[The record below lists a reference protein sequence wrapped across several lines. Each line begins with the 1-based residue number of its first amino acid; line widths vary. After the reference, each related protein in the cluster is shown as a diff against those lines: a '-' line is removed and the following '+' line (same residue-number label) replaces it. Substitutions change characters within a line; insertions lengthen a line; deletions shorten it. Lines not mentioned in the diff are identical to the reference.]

1 MIDLCYV
8 NGSCSSLSHSTQLNQ
23 VCALM
28 DLDCTIYMG
37 AADCERQALNVFR
50 MKMLGAKV
58 HTYVCMCLGGGTG
71 QGR

>member
-1 MIDLCYV
+1 MPPIFRS
-8 NGSCSSLSHSTQLNQ
+8 NNKQ

-58 HTYVCMCLGGGTG
+58 
-71 QGR
+71 RAD